1 MKTQEQRLN
10 IICYRGKDISFH
22 EIGRREGCDW
32 RTAKKY
38 IDHPELLGRKRVS
51 PPRPSKLDPYRDEIE
66 AYLADEYG
74 NHHAQWIYEQI
85 VKSGYTHSYDLVKR
99 AVCKIKGEKQ
109 RLAYIRFETLP
120 GHQAQVDFGEFFVT
134 LPDGSTKKYYLFA
147 VILGYSRKLFA
158 CLLERCDLPSF
169 LEAHILA
176 FEYFGGVP
184 QAVLYDRMRNV
195 YIRSVC
201 DTPDPSEPNHS
212 VGRPL
217 FTQALMTLAVHYG
230 FKPEVAPAYAPWVK
244 GKVERPMDFLREGW
258 WRGYEFTNLATANT
272 DLSTW
277 LAVKEERVHGTTRER
292 VDVRFTRET
301 AHLMA
306 LPPHRCDVSER
317 LMRTVR
323 KDCTISVDANRYV
336 LPHTLVGR
344 EVTLRV
350 SNIGALL
357 SGVPDRQMRIFAND
371 VQVETYEMPKDKG
384 QTVGLDR
391 GYYEAL
397 LADRAIQA
405 RKFGNKPS
413 GKHKGR
419 ARIKRTISPTVPP
432 HPVEVSALS
441 AAPLPPLTVQ
451 RRSIDEYARLGG
463 EVAYA

>member
-1 MKTQEQRLN
+1 MN

-38 IDHPELLGRKRVS
+38 IDHPDLFGKKRVS
-51 PPRPSKLDPYRDEIE
+51 APRPSVLDPFRDQIA

-74 NHHAQWIYEQI
+74 NHSAQWIYEQI

-99 AVCKIKGEKQ
+99 EVHKIKGEKQ

-120 GHQAQVDFGEFFVT
+120 GQQAQVDFGEFMVA
-134 LPDGSTKKYYLFA
+134 LPDGSSKKYYLFA
-147 VILGYSRKLFA
+147 MILGYSRKLFA

-176 FEYFGGVP
+176 FEHFGGVP
-184 QAVLYDRMRNV
+184 QEILYDRMRNV

-201 DTPDPSEPNHS
+201 DTPDPSAANHG

-217 FTQALMTLAVHYG
+217 FTQSLMTLAIHYG

-244 GKVERPMDFLREGW
+244 GKVERPMDFLRAGW
-258 WRGYEFTNLATANT
+258 WLGYDFTNLATANT
-272 DLSTW
+272 DLSAW
-277 LAVKEERVHGTTRER
+277 LAMKDERVHGTTRER
-292 VDVRFTRET
+292 VDVRFTREK
-301 AHLMA
+301 AHLLA

-323 KDCTISVDANRYV
+323 KDCMISVDANRYI

-344 EVTLRV
+344 DVIVRV
-350 SNIGALL
+350 SAGQSLL
-357 SGVPDRQMRIFAND
+357 SGGHDRNMRIFADD
-371 VQVETYEMPKDKG
+371 VLIETYEMPEGKG
-384 QTVGLDR
+384 ELVGLDR

-397 LADRAIQA
+397 RADRQMQA
-405 RKFGNKPS
+405 RKFGNS
-413 GKHKGR
+413 GKQNGKQKGR
-419 ARIKRTISPTVPP
+419 ARFKRTISPTTPP
-432 HPVEVSALS
+432 HMVEVSIAA
-441 AAPLPPLTVQ
+441 AAPLPPLAVQ

-463 EVAYA
+463 EVAYAG